1 MALTMAA
8 VDKGAAMPR
17 KRDFREKLLVALV
30 VDNDVVVVAPFDAEL
45 EDCMDAVPPMPPV
58 LLLLPLV
65 CIRTLIVS
73 NGSIE

>member
-1 MALTMAA
+1 MAA

-45 EDCMDAVPPMPPV
+45 EDGMDAVPPMPPV

>member
-1 MALTMAA
+1 MAA

-17 KRDFREKLLVALV
+17 KRDFMEKLLVALA
-30 VDNDVVVVAPFDAEL
+30 VDNEDDDVVVATV
-45 EDCMDAVPPMPPV
+45 DAVLEGCLDAAPPMPPPP
-58 LLLLPLV
+58 LLLLELV